1 LHKTYSTKAVKRLG
15 ADTFSFP
22 YIGIAAMCVSCR
34 LGESKVSAAEY
45 VARLRSLVEG
55 KDPIAVLTETPAC
68 LARLIGSVTQDK
80 LTRRPTPETWSL
92 AAIAAHLAESEIA
105 LSWRYRQVAEK
116 EGAALAGYDQ
126 NLWYRLGDYDSRDCE
141 ASLAQFRLLREAN
154 LRMFARL
161 TPEDWQRSGIHAERG
176 RLTMMDLVAQAAGHD
191 LSHLQQAE
199 RVVAAVSS

>member
-1 LHKTYSTKAVKRLG
+1 
-15 ADTFSFP
+15 
-22 YIGIAAMCVSCR
+22 
-34 LGESKVSAAEY
+34 
-45 VARLRSLVEG
+45 
-55 KDPIAVLTETPAC
+55 
-68 LARLIGSVTQDK
+68 LIGSVTQDK

-191 LSHLQQAE
+191 VSHLQQAE